1 MKKIG
6 RKLIHLLLLFLALN
20 LSLAGLT
27 RRAKASD
34 DAFYNMK
41 ARAAYAID
49 AQTGQV
55 LYQKN
60 ANKTYPIASLT
71 KILTLAVIEQDIK
84 DHKLSWDQKIKITPA
99 VAKVANDWHFS
110 NVQLNASEQYSV
122 RQLVESMMLVSADG
136 STEALALA
144 DAGSTVAFNR
154 KMQVVARK
162 AGVTD
167 AKIYNMIGLPN
178 SSLGKHRLKNVDK
191 DAENEMSAKDLA
203 LVSRYVINK
212 YPETLKITK
221 KKFANFDVTA
231 GQQYQMVNINA
242 LLPQNG
248 YAPKDWEIDGLKTGN
263 TDAAGKCIVTTGTYA
278 GRRVILVALHTS
290 GDWNNQSKMQKEFYE
305 ALAANYQ
312 PVELKKITDLPK
324 GVQQARVVHA
334 KKQRHVRLQLAEPQ
348 WIWLRKGE
356 NWSAAKP
363 KFMPANNRQSVTGR
377 LEAPLKKGQKVGQIE
392 LQIQGM
398 PAMKVLVT
406 SSQKVAVR
414 SFWSR

>member
-1 MKKIG
+1 MRKIG
-6 RKLIHLLLLFLALN
+6 HKLIHLLLLFLALN
-20 LSLAGLT
+20 LSLTGLVG
-27 RRAKASD
+27 RAKASD

-60 ANKTYPIASLT
+60 ANKVYPIASLT
-71 KILTLAVIEQDIK
+71 KILTLAVIEQDIR
-84 DHKLSWDQKIKITPA
+84 DHKLSWDQKIKVTPA

-110 NVQLNASEQYSV
+110 NMQLNAGEQYSV

-144 DAGSTVAFNR
+144 DAGSTTAFNR
-154 KMQVVARK
+154 KMQAVAKK
-162 AGVTD
+162 AGVDD

-178 SSLGKHRLKNVDK
+178 SSLGQHRLKNVDK
-191 DAENEMSAKDLA
+191 DAENEMSARDLA
-203 LVSRYVINK
+203 LISQYVINK

-221 KKFANFDVTA
+221 KKFANFDVSA

-248 YAPKDWEIDGLKTGN
+248 YAPKDWTIDGLKTGN

-278 GRRVILVALHTS
+278 GRRVILVALHTN

-312 PVELKKITDLPK
+312 PVELKKITALPK
-324 GVQQARVVHA
+324 QVQRVRVVHA
-334 KKQRHVRLQLAEPQ
+334 KKQRSVRLQLAKSQ
-348 WIWLRKGE
+348 WVWLRKGNDWHTTKPE
-356 NWSAAKP
+356 FIPAA
-363 KFMPANNRQSVTGR
+363 ARRSVTGR
-377 LEAPLKKGQKVGQIE
+377 LEAPLKKGQKVGKVK
-392 LQIQGM
+392 LQITGM
-398 PAMKVLVT
+398 PAMKVAVT
-406 SSQKVAVR
+406 SSQNVVAR
-414 SFWSR
+414 SFWDK

>member
-1 MKKIG
+1 MRRFG
-6 RKLIHLLLLFLALN
+6 RKLIRCILLILALN
-20 LSLAGLT
+20 LSLAGFT
-27 RRAKASD
+27 SQAKASD
-34 DAFYNMK
+34 NAFYDMK

-71 KILTLAVIEQDIK
+71 KILTLAVIEQDIQE
-84 DHKLSWDQKIKITPA
+84 HKLSWDQKIKVTPA

-110 NVQLNASEQYSV
+110 NVQLNAGEQYSV

-144 DAGSTVAFNR
+144 DAGSTAAFNR
-154 KMQVVARK
+154 KMQAVAKK

-178 SSLGKHRLKNVDK
+178 SSLGTHRLKNVDK

-203 LVSRYVINK
+203 LVSKYVINK

-221 KKFANFDVTA
+221 KKFANFNVTA

-278 GRRVILVALHTS
+278 GRRVILVALHTK

-312 PVELKKITDLPK
+312 PVELNKITDLPK
-324 GVQQARVVHA
+324 QVQRARVVHA
-334 KKQRHVRLQLAEPQ
+334 KKQRHVGLQLAKSQ
-348 WIWLRKGE
+348 WIWVRKGE
-356 NWSAAKP
+356 DWRATKPQFVPAAS
-363 KFMPANNRQSVTGR
+363 RQSVTGR
-377 LEAPLKKGQKVGQIE
+377 LEAPLKKGQLVGHVE

-398 PAMKVLVT
+398 PKVKVPVT
-406 SSQKVAVR
+406 SDRTVAVR
-414 SFWSR
+414 SFWN

>member
-6 RKLIHLLLLFLALN
+6 RKLIHLLLLCLALN

-110 NVQLNASEQYSV
+110 NVQLNAGEQYSV

-154 KMQVVARK
+154 KMQAVARK

-290 GDWNNQSKMQKEFYE
+290 GDWNNQSKMQKKFYE

-363 KFMPANNRQSVTGR
+363 KFISANNRQSVTGR

-398 PAMKVLVT
+398 PAMKVPVT

>member
-1 MKKIG
+1 MRKFG
-6 RKLIHLLLLFLALN
+6 RKLIRCILLVLALN
-20 LSLAGLT
+20 LSLAGFT
-27 RRAKASD
+27 SQAKASD
-34 DAFYNMK
+34 NAFYDMK

-60 ANKTYPIASLT
+60 AKKTYPIASLT

-84 DHKLSWDQKIKITPA
+84 EHKLSWDQKIKVTPA

-110 NVQLNASEQYSV
+110 NVQLNAGEQYSV

-144 DAGSTVAFNR
+144 DAGSTAAFNR
-154 KMQVVARK
+154 KMQAVAKK

-178 SSLGKHRLKNVDK
+178 SSLGTHRLKNVDK

-203 LVSRYVINK
+203 LVSKYVINK

-221 KKFANFDVTA
+221 KKFANFDITA

-248 YAPKDWEIDGLKTGN
+248 YAPKNWEIDGLKTGN

-278 GRRVILVALHTS
+278 GRRVILVALHTK

-305 ALAANYQ
+305 TLAANYQ
-312 PVELKKITDLPK
+312 PVVLNKITDLPK
-324 GVQQARVVHA
+324 QVQRTRVVHA
-334 KKQRHVRLQLAEPQ
+334 KKQRYVRLQLAKPQ
-348 WIWLRKGE
+348 SVWVRKGE
-356 NWSAAKP
+356 DWRATKPQFVPTAA
-363 KFMPANNRQSVTGR
+363 RQSVTGR
-377 LEAPLKKGQKVGQIE
+377 LKAPLKKGQSVGNIE

-398 PAMKVLVT
+398 PAVKVPVT
-406 SSQKVAVR
+406 SSQTVAVR
-414 SFWSR
+414 SFWN

>member
-6 RKLIHLLLLFLALN
+6 HKLIHFLLLFLALN
-20 LSLAGLT
+20 LSLAGLAGH
-27 RRAKASD
+27 AKASD

-71 KILTLAVIEQDIK
+71 KILTLAVIEQDIR
-84 DHKLSWDQKIKITPA
+84 DHKLSWNQKIKITPE

-110 NVQLNASEQYSV
+110 NVQLNAGEQYSV

-144 DAGSTVAFNR
+144 DAGSTAAFNR
-154 KMQVVARK
+154 KMQAVAK
-162 AGVTD
+162 EAGVTD

-178 SSLGKHRLKNVDK
+178 SSLGKHRLKNIDK

-203 LVSRYVINK
+203 LISRYVINK

-248 YAPKDWEIDGLKTGN
+248 YAPQNWDIDGLKTGN

-278 GRRVILVALHTS
+278 GRRVILVALHTK

-312 PVELKKITDLPK
+312 PVELKKITELPK
-324 GVQQARVVHA
+324 QVQQTRVVHA
-334 KKQRHVRLQLAEPQ
+334 KKKRNVRLQLAKPQ
-348 WIWLRKGE
+348 WVWLKKGDD
-356 NWSAAKP
+356 WKATKPRFIPAAD
-363 KFMPANNRQSVTGR
+363 RQSVTGK
-377 LEAPLKKGQKVGQIE
+377 LEAPLKKGQHVGEIE
-392 LQIQGM
+392 LQLSGM
-398 PAMKVLVT
+398 PSLKLPVN
-406 SSQKVAVR
+406 SSQTIAVR
-414 SFWSR
+414 SFWDR